1 MSPRP
6 DVSEERKDQ
15 ILEAATKVF
24 TQHGFVDARMD
35 DIVSESGLSKGALYW
50 YFDSK
55 DAIIVSILDRVFD
68 WEAAHWHEVLDREE
82 SALKKLEAFV
92 DTSLQDLNKMEPLMP
107 IFFDFW
113 SLSVRNKTI
122 NKAIKRYY
130 QSFIEM
136 VEPIIELGIEQG
148 EFRPVNVRET
158 ALAIGALFEGTILF
172 YVYFTDIMDL
182 ETQFRTGLDLI
193 MKGLV
198 STDLVSKQLK
208 NGT

>member
-82 SALKKLEAFV
+82 SAQKKLEAFV
-92 DTSLQDLNKMEPLMP
+92 ETSLKDLNKMEPLMP